1 MNLDCEFSCKH
12 YFEVLT
18 LLKQE
23 YFIGTVGE
31 YNKLK
36 QYKKFLILRHD
47 VDISLDYALK
57 MAKLEKEHGLR
68 ATYFILLHSSYY
80 NALSKSNTKIIKE
93 ISDLG
98 HEIGLHYDTDF
109 LYADKKK
116 IILQIQR
123 ESQILSDLIG
133 KQITSI
139 AQHNTSISKDLDFKS
154 NLKNEGF
161 IDSRDPEILK
171 QTKYIS
177 DSGRYWREGCM
188 CKHINKHEKL
198 QILTHP
204 IWWVNDYKSTDL
216 AFKELKKDEEKKID
230 MEIMHHKAL
239 LKKYYQKIML

>member
-1 MNLDCEFSCKH
+1 
-12 YFEVLT
+12 
-18 LLKQE
+18 
-23 YFIGTVGE
+23 
-31 YNKLK
+31 
-36 QYKKFLILRHD
+36 
-47 VDISLDYALK
+47 

-98 HEIGLHYDTDF
+98 HEIVLHYDTDF

-133 KQITSI
+133 KQITSV

-204 IWWVNDYKSTDL
+204 IWWVNKFDTR
-216 AFKELKKDEEKKID
+216 KDVLLEFEKNEIKKID
-230 MEIMHHKAL
+230 LKINEYKEMVNRLLIKLKAPSDEFE
-239 LKKYYQKIML
+239 KM